1 MAALLLAAA
10 FAGGCSRREKVAS
23 PRERNELVQ
32 RFFTSLKSNRPDAA
46 IRQGQKLLEMDPGS
60 TFMPGLIQIQ
70 QSNAFIAKAQ
80 GRINRGDLAGAARI
94 IDEGIKTY
102 PDNSSLHDARRQ
114 IRQMRNAPRLLEAMR
129 RAKSASAMNAALTAA
144 TIGLGNCMT
153 PRLEAY
159 FKSYEKRCAE
169 VAAAEEEERK
179 SKLRPTEP
187 SIPVPGAAS
196 GENAASGE
204 TAASGENAAP
214 GETAAPAPGQE
225 TTSPTAP
232 TEPAAPSA
240 VPDKEAPPQAD
251 APKTETPPQADA
263 PAKDAPPPAIE
274 A

>member
-1 MAALLLAAA
+1 MKKWVNTMAALLLAAA

-32 RFFTSLKSNRPDAA
+32 RFFTSLKTNRPDAA
-46 IRQGQKLLEMDPGS
+46 IRQGQKLLEMDPDS
-60 TFMPGLIQIQ
+60 IFMPGLIQIQ

-80 GRINRGDLAGAARI
+80 GRINRGDLAGAATI
-94 IDEGIKTY
+94 IDEGIRSY

-114 IRQMRNAPRLLEAMR
+114 IRQMRNAPKLLEAMR

-144 TIGLGNCMT
+144 TIGLGSCTT

-187 SIPVPGAAS
+187 SIP
-196 GENAASGE
+196 ASGE
-204 TAASGENAAP
+204 TTAPAP
-214 GETAAPAPGQE
+214 GETAAPASG
-225 TTSPTAP
+225 
-232 TEPAAPSA
+232 EPAAPTPGQKTGS
-240 VPDKEAPPQAD
+240 
-251 APKTETPPQADA
+251 PKTPEEPVA
-263 PAKDAPPPAIE
+263 PRTESAPE
-274 A
+274 SGNLQV

>member
-114 IRQMRNAPRLLEAMR
+114 IRQMRNAPRLIKAMEQ
-129 RAKSASAMNAALTAA
+129 AKSASAMNAALTAA
-144 TIGLGNCMT
+144 TIGLGSCTT

-159 FKSYEKRCAE
+159 FKNYEKRCAE
-169 VAAAEEEERK
+169 VAAADGKLPRRSCGIEEWR
-179 SKLRPTEP
+179 
-187 SIPVPGAAS
+187 
-196 GENAASGE
+196 
-204 TAASGENAAP
+204 
-214 GETAAPAPGQE
+214 
-225 TTSPTAP
+225 
-232 TEPAAPSA
+232 
-240 VPDKEAPPQAD
+240 
-251 APKTETPPQADA
+251 
-263 PAKDAPPPAIE
+263 
-274 A
+274 